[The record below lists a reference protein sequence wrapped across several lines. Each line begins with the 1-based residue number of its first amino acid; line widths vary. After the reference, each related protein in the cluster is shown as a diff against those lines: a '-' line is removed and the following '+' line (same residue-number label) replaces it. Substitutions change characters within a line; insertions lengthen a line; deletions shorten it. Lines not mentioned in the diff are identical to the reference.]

1 MAVDV
6 FRGRND
12 INLDS
17 KGRLA
22 LPTRYRDAVQ
32 ESCAGHMILT
42 LDISKKFLLLYPLP
56 DWEEIEAKVSALSGM
71 NKANRNL
78 QLILIGHA
86 TDVEMD
92 ANGRVVVPPTLR
104 KLVGLDKSIVM
115 FGQGKRFEIWGQESW
130 EEKWAEINASDILD
144 ADEIPDDLMSL
155 SL

>member
-32 ESCAGHMILT
+32 ESCGGHMILT

-56 DWEEIEAKVSALSGM
+56 DWEEIEAKVSRLPVM
-71 NKANRNL
+71 NKAARDL

-86 TDVEMD
+86 ADVEMD
-92 ANGRVVVPPTLR
+92 ANGRVVVPPALR

-130 EEKWAEINASDILD
+130 DQKWAEIDAIDILD
-144 ADEIPDDLMSL
+144 ADDIPDDLKNL